1 MQPIRNKGI
10 KEVLIVKKKWWWVF
24 SLVIILILGIG
35 GGYYMN
41 KNQERNE
48 QQQLLNAEKK
58 IAVFIVQNYD
68 PVSQID
74 FGKASYSKNTGS
86 WSVNVEI
93 NKNKNNLIAFNF
105 DISKNETFITSTS
118 YDSEHFTLTKK
129 TDSTKSIEK
138 TTVNYGGI
146 K

>member
-58 IAVFIVQNYD
+58 LPYLLFKIMILFL
-68 PVSQID
+68 
-74 FGKASYSKNTGS
+74 K
-86 WSVNVEI
+86 
-93 NKNKNNLIAFNF
+93 L
-105 DISKNETFITSTS
+105 
-118 YDSEHFTLTKK
+118 TL
-129 TDSTKSIEK
+129 EK
-138 TTVNYGGI
+138 LHIPKIQVVGLSM
-146 K
+146 